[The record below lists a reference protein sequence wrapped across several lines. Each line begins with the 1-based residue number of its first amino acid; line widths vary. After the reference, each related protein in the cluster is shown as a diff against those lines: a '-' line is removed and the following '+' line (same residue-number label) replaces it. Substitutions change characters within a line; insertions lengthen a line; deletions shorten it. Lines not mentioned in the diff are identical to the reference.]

1 MLKKL
6 RSLLRSPVCSILQNH
21 ISLQLIVL
29 PLPELDVF
37 ISCLLQNNTVSI
49 ACSSAVFVGLFL
61 DLNVCLA
68 FSVVMTS
75 GVVNNR
81 YWQSLL
87 ICVNSGVFWTNQR
100 KKCQSG
106 QETQS
111 FSGAGLY
118 RSMSAILVAVLIAA
132 MTIEHGCY
140 SLLSAASSRR
150 CNCNLTYITFRAVI
164 IDSTST
170 RVVKTRKLCYRKDYR
185 AMRAI

>member
-6 RSLLRSPVCSILQNH
+6 RSLLRSPVCCILQNH
-21 ISLQLIVL
+21 ISLLLIVL

-81 YWQSLL
+81 HWQSLL
-87 ICVNSGVFWTNQR
+87 ICVNSGVF
-100 KKCQSG
+100 
-106 QETQS
+106 
-111 FSGAGLY
+111 
-118 RSMSAILVAVLIAA
+118 
-132 MTIEHGCY
+132 
-140 SLLSAASSRR
+140 
-150 CNCNLTYITFRAVI
+150 
-164 IDSTST
+164 
-170 RVVKTRKLCYRKDYR
+170 
-185 AMRAI
+185 